1 MKMSSGVDCSEER
14 VLVLAPVGRDAELT
28 TKILSEAGI
37 ASLQCR
43 DARSVGREL
52 ALGAGVVLLAEEALT
67 PEALAEFLPALA
79 DQPAWSDVPLVVI
92 AKEDPSAVAVRSS
105 LELVERL
112 GHVTLLDRPVRLISL
127 LSALRVALRARKKQY
142 EARDLLARLREGV
155 EQRDKF
161 LAMLGHE
168 LRNPLAAIV
177 YAVARLPRDAANSAR
192 SILERQSS
200 HLARLVDDLLDVAR
214 VTSGKI
220 TLQRVSVD
228 LRGLVERCVEAA
240 RTSAP
245 ALAVVSELGDGEV
258 RVEVDPVRMEQ
269 VVTNLLVNAVKYTP
283 PGGAIRVKLRRA
295 AGSALLTVAD
305 DGVGVSAE
313 MLPRIFDLFT
323 QVDGT
328 LDRARGGL
336 GIGLTVVRGIVELH
350 GGSVRAFSAG
360 RDCGTRFEVRLALA
374 VAWKAEPKPAAPVA
388 TPARGRHVLLV
399 EDDDDIRDSLQALLE
414 QDGHVV
420 DAAPDGTA
428 AIARADATKP
438 EIALVDIGL
447 PGMSGYDVAR
457 ALRGTFGTRIYL
469 AAMTGYGLPEDRARA
484 REAGFDVHL
493 TKPVDFDRVEQLLRN
508 APVR

>member
-1 MKMSSGVDCSEER
+1 MAPVAESTEER

-28 TKILSEAGI
+28 ATILSQAGI
-37 ASLQCR
+37 PSLRCS
-43 DARSVGREL
+43 DAQAVGREL
-52 ALGAGVVLLAEEALT
+52 ARGAGVLLLAEEALAH
-67 PEALAEFLPALA
+67 EALAALLSALA
-79 DQPAWSDVPLVVI
+79 DQPPWSDVPLIVI
-92 AKEDPSAVAVRSS
+92 AKEDPSAVSVRRS
-105 LELVERL
+105 LEIVERL
-112 GHVTLLDRPVRLISL
+112 GHVTLLDRPVRLVSL
-127 LSALRVALRARKKQY
+127 LSAIRVALRARRKQY
-142 EARDLLARLREGV
+142 EARDLLALLREGV

-177 YAVARLPRDAANSAR
+177 YAVQRLPRDAAESPR
-192 SILERQSS
+192 GILERQSS
-200 HLARLVDDLLDVAR
+200 HLARLVDELLDVAR

-220 TLQRVSVD
+220 TLQRVNGD
-228 LRGLVERCVEAA
+228 LREIVRRCVEAA
-240 RTSAP
+240 RTTAP
-245 ALAVVSELGDGEV
+245 ALSIVSDLGSADV

-283 PGGAIRVKLRRA
+283 SSGAVRVTLARE
-295 AGSALLTVAD
+295 GDSALLSVAD

-350 GGSVRAFSAG
+350 GGTVRAFSEG
-360 RDCGTRFEVRLALA
+360 RDRGTRFDVRLPLA
-374 VAWKAEPKPAAPVA
+374 VAPEAGAKEAPLAA

-414 QDGHVV
+414 EDGHLV
-420 DAAPDGTA
+420 DAAPNGKA
-428 AIARADATKP
+428 AIAQADATEP

-447 PGMSGYDVAR
+447 PG
-457 ALRGTFGTRIYL
+457 
-469 AAMTGYGLPEDRARA
+469 
-484 REAGFDVHL
+484 
-493 TKPVDFDRVEQLLRN
+493 
-508 APVR
+508 